1 MHNSFNGQI
10 NISRDLRQNKQTVI
24 GRYDLTDIVFLS
36 LGIGIAIVVAY
47 ILGFSPIKVVDEF
60 TAIIISIAPMVFI
73 ISYGFKRVAGMRKID
88 YVRMKAIDKKS
99 KYRVN
104 RKIDKSLIGEK
115 YLVGFEIERKYV
127 NKYIRK
133 FLSYEN
139 LAVLSVRY
147 LKDIKTKKNKIYVM
161 IDLRYKKDDSIFYD
175 VFTKFPTN
183 NEIRALPVDEIY
195 ELEEE
200 LKAYDKHKV
209 YMLTIY
215 NINNYKRF
223 VSKVKRYASIIY
235 YFKKE
240 NKKRYVNT
248 LLVIEDEV
256 KKGKKL
262 TKIEKVENL
271 SNELGIILDK
281 LVREQ
286 KAGKAAMSYLLTN
299 PFNAYRV
306 YK

>member
-115 YLVGFEIERKYV
+115 HLVGFEIERKYV

-195 ELEEE
+195 ELEAE

>member
-175 VFTKFPTN
+175 IFIKFPTN

-200 LKAYDKHKV
+200 LKVYDKHKV
-209 YMLTIY
+209 YMPTIY

-248 LLVIEDEV
+248 LLVIEDDV